1 MRNAGAALYRVK
13 RGKTS
18 RADDAA
24 TDLRTGLRSPERLE
38 FKGEIRR
45 AIRQEEFVLF
55 YQPEVRLREGERIFG
70 FEALLRWR
78 HPRRGLLLPAE
89 FIPVA
94 EQTAGLIVPLG
105 KWVLEKACRQVKE
118 WQERYPG
125 EPPLS
130 VCVNLSAG
138 QVRYP
143 GLLRDVGSALA
154 ESGLAQGS
162 LILEMT
168 ETTLLE
174 DAQTTVAVLEELRA
188 LGARLA
194 IDDFGKGYSSLSYLK
209 RLPMDLLK
217 IDRSFV
223 AGFGQDP
230 RDTTIAQS
238 IVSLAHAL
246 GLQVIGEGVENA
258 EQLERLRSMG
268 CDLAQGYHIARPLPA
283 EEVDSLLADRLTS

>member
-1 MRNAGAALYRVK
+1 MRNAGAALYRAK

-18 RADDAA
+18 RADDVA

-55 YQPEVRLREGERIFG
+55 YQPKVRLRGGEGIVG

-89 FIPVA
+89 FISVA
-94 EQTAGLIVPLG
+94 EQTTGLIVPLG
-105 KWVLEKACRQVKE
+105 KWVLEKACHQVKE

-143 GLLRDVGSALA
+143 GLLRDVGSALS
-154 ESGLAQGS
+154 ESGLAPGS

-174 DAQTTVAVLEELRA
+174 DAQTTVTVLEQLRA

-223 AGFGQDP
+223 ASFGKDP
-230 RDTTIAQS
+230 RDTTIAES

-268 CDLAQGYHIARPLPA
+268 CDLAQGYHIARPMPA
-283 EEVDSLLADRLTS
+283 EEVDSLLADRPTS

>member
-1 MRNAGAALYRVK
+1 
-13 RGKTS
+13 
-18 RADDAA
+18 
-24 TDLRTGLRSPERLE
+24 
-38 FKGEIRR
+38 
-45 AIRQEEFVLF
+45 
-55 YQPEVRLREGERIFG
+55 
-70 FEALLRWR
+70 
-78 HPRRGLLLPAE
+78 
-89 FIPVA
+89 
-94 EQTAGLIVPLG
+94 
-105 KWVLEKACRQVKE
+105 
-118 WQERYPG
+118 
-125 EPPLS
+125 
-130 VCVNLSAG
+130 VNLSAG

-143 GLLRDVGSALA
+143 GLLRDVGSALS
-154 ESGLAQGS
+154 ESGLAPGS

-174 DAQTTVAVLEELRA
+174 DAQTTVTVLEQLRA

-230 RDTTIAQS
+230 RDTTIAES

-283 EEVDSLLADRLTS
+283 EEVESLLADRPTS